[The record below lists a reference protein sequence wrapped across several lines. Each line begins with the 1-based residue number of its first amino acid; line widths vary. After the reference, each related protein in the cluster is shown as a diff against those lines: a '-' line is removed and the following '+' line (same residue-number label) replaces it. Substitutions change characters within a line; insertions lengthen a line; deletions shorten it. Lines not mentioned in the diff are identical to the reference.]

1 MAKSSMIGSL
11 RIALGLD
18 SAQFQ
23 AGVANA
29 NKSLDGMAKR
39 AAEFGTKF
47 GLALA
52 GAAGAFGTFLKMT
65 ANSAAATGDVADRF
79 GVAVESLQ
87 ELRHAAEMSGIGVQN
102 FDMAFRRFLRR
113 SSEAAR
119 GTGAAKNAF
128 AELGITLTD
137 NQKRMRNVE
146 DIFDDVAD
154 AMQKIQDPTNKL
166 RLAFQIFDTDGAAM
180 VKMFENGA
188 EGIRKFREQARDLGI
203 VLSGDTVRAAQRF
216 NDSLSLIAK
225 LSEGFRNRLFAA
237 VIPAFEHLAARI
249 FDVASNA
256 RVFDGVAKGLSGA
269 LNLLARGIGFVL
281 DHLDDLIDLFK
292 VFVAAKIVM
301 FLASV
306 SGAMIALAR
315 TIATTGSVMV
325 VFTRI
330 TRAKITT
337 LALLG
342 AVIAKVTGTYEAL
355 VDWIGRAGQAIMDAL
370 PESLRTGVEELGQ
383 SIKGLFGDINALNTQ
398 TANSFATYLSAYD
411 DIVTSFSDTEKA
423 AKKAADEQRRAAEAY
438 RDIVSDAQ
446 DFIAAQRMEQQAIGL
461 TEQAANAL
469 RYEFALLADAKRSN
483 INLTPQQTQELS
495 GLAQAMAAAQEST
508 RRLREAFDFAKDTT
522 KGFFTDLMQG
532 IRSGEGLWQS
542 FANAALSAL
551 DKITQKLLDMAL
563 DEVINGF
570 LRSLLGGIGG
580 GLNLGGRGFFP
591 PAPSVGL
598 YAKGTNSAKRGLAIV
613 GEEGPELVSFRGGEQ
628 VIPNHELGNL
638 GSGGGRIA
646 VDVGVSV
653 DNDGNLQAY
662 VKNVAEQTTAAG
674 IGSYDKTRQRRYRMG
689 AQFG

>member
-1 MAKSSMIGSL
+1 MAKSSIIGSL

-47 GLALA
+47 GLAVT
-52 GAAGAFGTFLKMT
+52 GATAAFGAFLKMT
-65 ANSAAATGDVADRF
+65 ANSAAATGDVAERF
-79 GVAVESLQ
+79 GIAVESLQ
-87 ELRHAAEMSGIGVQN
+87 ELRHAAEMSGVGVQN

-119 GTGAAKNAF
+119 GTGAAKDAF
-128 AELGITLTD
+128 TELGVALVD
-137 NQKRMRNVE
+137 NQGRMRNSE
-146 DIFDDVAD
+146 DIFNDLAD
-154 AMQKIQDPTNKL
+154 AMSKIQDPTNKL
-166 RLAFQIFDTDGAAM
+166 RLAFKIFDTDGAM
-180 VKMFENGA
+180 MTKMMNLGA
-188 EGIRKFREQARDLGI
+188 EGIRNFREQARELGI
-203 VLSGDTVRAAQRF
+203 VMSGDTVRAAQRF

-269 LNLLARGIGFVL
+269 LNLVARGIGFVL
-281 DHLDDLIDLFK
+281 DHLQDLIDLFK
-292 VFVAAKIVM
+292 IFVGAKII
-301 FLASV
+301 LYI
-306 SGAMIALAR
+306 SGLGDALLTLAR
-315 TIATTGSVMV
+315 TAGIAAKGMLLLTS
-325 VFTRI
+325 I
-330 TRAKITT
+330 TRAKITAMAV
-337 LALLG
+337 LAG
-342 AVIAKVTGTYEAL
+342 VIAKVTGTYDTL
-355 VDWIGRAGQAIMDAL
+355 VETLGNVGKGIFDAL
-370 PESLRTGVEELGQ
+370 PEGMKESITKLRAQVEELFSDVAGDRADAARM
-383 SIKGLFGDINALNTQ
+383 FG
-398 TANSFATYLSAYD
+398 SYLD
-411 DIVTSFSDTEKA
+411 LGDEVVTSFTEAEKA
-423 AKKAADEQRRAAEAY
+423 AKKAAEAQRRAAEAY

-613 GEEGPELVSFRGGEQ
+613 GEEGPELVRFRGGEQ